1 MCSATPAVF
10 CCSSDVIPCTP
21 STRSAGTAGTV
32 LLLVALVA
40 SLWALPATAG
50 AAARRS
56 PTLAP
61 SNTVVDGPGATIVGL
76 SGFAVARDG
85 TGGLIYLKQVG
96 GVAHVF
102 VSELLGGTF
111 QAPIQIDRG
120 LSGPSSQPVIAATN
134 GGLIVAAF
142 INAGTLYAVQQ
153 PTSLAGWQ
161 PPQALAPGASSP
173 SLSISS
179 FGKAYLAYTAVGAG
193 GHDVRTAYYFE
204 GQWALGTAPLDAN
217 PDDDAGTGNGR
228 PDVATAGDGTAI
240 VVWGENGHVYARRVL
255 GTSPSIVFEQA
266 DPPSVSG
273 EKEVAADDP
282 QVSAGGDSS
291 YAAVAFDEEVSS
303 GAADQTRVLVNRLL
317 ASQFTGAVGA
327 DGLAT
332 PGADSA
338 GPPQVAVQEYG
349 SGWVTSQQQQS
360 HDLFAIGLSN
370 NDAPGAVGQL
380 NSLAQQNDADP
391 VPAVAGTISTLI
403 AWQQD
408 PGSAGTPE
416 IRVRYAPNGSNLG
429 PEEVVSAP
437 AFGATDAGEGLFAG
451 GDLAGDAAIAWM
463 QGSGSQTRIMAAQL
477 FQPPGGLRT
486 LSSGRYVTTVNPL
499 LKWTAAPERWGAPR
513 YVVKVN
519 GAAIADTT
527 ATEALSPAALA
538 QGRHTWQ
545 VTAVNLAGLTS
556 SSKQATVFVD
566 SLAPGVTLR
575 IGGGRHV
582 GSVMR
587 AAVQA
592 SDTHRGVPHAA
603 DSGVKSVRLSWSGGS
618 KAATIKRGESHVYTK
633 RGTYRVT
640 VTAIDRAGN
649 KTVLTRKVKITPVP
663 KHKRHKR

>member
-1 MCSATPAVF
+1 
-10 CCSSDVIPCTP
+10 
-21 STRSAGTAGTV
+21 V

-50 AAARRS
+50 AATRRS
-56 PTLAP
+56 PALAP
-61 SNTVVDGPGATIVGL
+61 SNTVVDGPSASILGL

-85 TGGLIYLKQVG
+85 TGGVIYLRQIG

-111 QAPIQIDRG
+111 QAPLQIDRG

-134 GGLIVAAF
+134 GGLMVAAF
-142 INAGTLYAVQQ
+142 INGGTLYAVQQ
-153 PTSLAGWQ
+153 TSALAGWQ
-161 PPQALAPGASSP
+161 PPQALAAGAGSP
-173 SLSISS
+173 SLSMSS
-179 FGKAYLAYTAVGAG
+179 FGKAYLAYTAAGTG
-193 GHDVRTAYYFE
+193 GHDVRTAYYFQ
-204 GQWALGTAPLDAN
+204 GQWAPGTAPLDAN
-217 PDDDAGTGNGR
+217 PGDDAGIGNGR

-273 EKEVAADDP
+273 EKEVAAGDP

-303 GAADQTRVLVNRLL
+303 GSADQTRVLVNRLL

-327 DGLAT
+327 DGLST

-349 SGWVTSQQQQS
+349 SGWVTSQQQS
-360 HDLFAIGLSN
+360 HNLFAIGLSN
-370 NDAPGAVGQL
+370 NDVPGAVGQL

-403 AWQQD
+403 AWQQN
-408 PGSAGTPE
+408 PGSVGTPE

-437 AFGATDAGEGLFAG
+437 GFGATDAGEGLFAG
-451 GDLAGDAAIAWM
+451 GDLAGDAAIAWI

-477 FQPPGGLRT
+477 FQAPGGLRT

-499 LKWTAAPERWGAPR
+499 LKWTAAAERWGAPR
-513 YVVKVN
+513 YVVKIN

-527 ATEALSPAALA
+527 ATEALSPVALA

-556 SSKQATVFVD
+556 SSKQATLFVD
-566 SLAPGVTLR
+566 SLAPAVTLR
-575 IGGGRHV
+575 VSGGRHV

-592 SDTHRGVPHAA
+592 TDAHRGVPHAA
-603 DSGVKSVRLSWSGGS
+603 DSGVSSVRLSWSRGS
-618 KAATIKRGESHVYTK
+618 KASTITRGASHVYTK

-640 VTAIDRAGN
+640 VTATDRAGN
-649 KTVLTRKVKITPVP
+649 RTVRTRKVKITPVP
-663 KHKRHKR
+663 KHKKHKR